1 MREVNTSSCE
11 QQSEL
16 IAFLYGE
23 LSDIETQKFQRH
35 LHGCAACDAE
45 LAAFKGVR
53 ESVMAWRNESLGGLI
68 STTQVN
74 MSPGTVAAQR
84 KPSALAALREF
95 FNLSPL
101 WMKGAVA
108 FASVLFCL
116 VAGLAIARLGDKA
129 PVAAVTTP
137 VSNAKSEEQLKARVV
152 QLQDE
157 LERLKNSA
165 GPQQVAPLVVK
176 HDADRTAVPRA
187 PKRGN
192 ELASTDPNQKWRRPL
207 SKTEREQL
215 AADLRLTS
223 AKNDGDFDLLDD
235 RINQ

>member
-1 MREVNTSSCE
+1 MKELDTSSCNQE
-11 QQSEL
+11 GEL

-23 LSDIETQKFQRH
+23 LSDVEARDFQRH
-35 LHGCAACDAE
+35 LHDCASCDAE
-45 LAAFKGVR
+45 LAAFKSVR
-53 ESVMAWRNESLGGLI
+53 ESVVAWRNESLGGLI
-68 STTQVN
+68 STAQGN
-74 MSPGTVAAQR
+74 MSPVAVAAHGR
-84 KPSALAALREF
+84 PSALAALREF
-95 FNLSPL
+95 FKLSPL

-116 VAGLAIARLGDKA
+116 FAGLVIAQLRDKA
-129 PVAAVTTP
+129 PVAAVTTQGN
-137 VSNAKSEEQLKARVV
+137 NANSEQQLKARVA

-157 LERLKNSA
+157 LDRMKNSA
-165 GPQQVAPLVVK
+165 APQPVAPFVVK

-187 PKRGN
+187 PKRVN
-192 ELASTDPNQKWRRPL
+192 EFASNDPNQKSRRPL

-223 AKNDGDFDLLDD
+223 AKNDVDLDLLED

>member
-1 MREVNTSSCE
+1 MNEVNAQNCA
-11 QQSEL
+11 QGGEL

-23 LSDIETQKFQRH
+23 LNDVEARTFQRH
-35 LHGCAACDAE
+35 LHDCDGCSAE

-53 ESVMAWRNESLGGLI
+53 ESVVAWRDESLGLI
-68 STTQVN
+68 SPAGSN
-74 MSPGTVAAQR
+74 LSPLTAVAPP

-108 FASVLFCL
+108 FASVLFVL
-116 VAGLAIARLGDKA
+116 FAGLALARLREMPA
-129 PVAAVTTP
+129 PVVVAPAGNQYSQEQVDALVARRVQQEVERVQKSTVQSP
-137 VSNAKSEEQLKARVV
+137 VPV
-152 QLQDE
+152 
-157 LERLKNSA
+157 LENGPGQSA
-165 GPQQVAPLVVK
+165 GPRVA
-176 HDADRTAVPRA
+176 
-187 PKRGN
+187 KRSNEFAGN
-192 ELASTDPNQKWRRPL
+192 VAGQKLRRPL

-223 AKNDGDFDLLDD
+223 ARNDSDLDLLGD